1 MITKQ
6 SGHKKELKE
15 VYKNELYELLQRYG
29 YNTPFEVILKD
40 YETIKLAIIE
50 LCKQKLNKVE
60 DKKEDDFSRLEWDN
74 EE

>member
-1 MITKQ
+1 LDLD
-6 SGHKKELKE
+6 HKKELKE

-50 LCKQKLNKVE
+50 LCKQKTNKIE
-60 DKKEDDFSRLEWDN
+60 AKKEDDFSKLE
-74 EE
+74 